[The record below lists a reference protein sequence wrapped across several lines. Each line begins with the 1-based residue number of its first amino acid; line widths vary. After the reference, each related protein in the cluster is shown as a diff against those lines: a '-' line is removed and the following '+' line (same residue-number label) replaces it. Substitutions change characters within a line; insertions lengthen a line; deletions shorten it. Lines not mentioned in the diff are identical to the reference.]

1 MKIVNRLNSV
11 AVFEKS
17 SILDIRLCS
26 EYASEFS
33 CKRNLGEPIALID
46 MKNKQKIKTL
56 LNFTDVV
63 NVEQWAKI

>member
-33 CKRNLGEPIALID
+33 CKRNLGEPTSLID
-46 MKNKQKIKTL
+46 MKNKKSKRY
-56 LNFTDVV
+56 
-63 NVEQWAKI
+63 

>member
-33 CKRNLGEPIALID
+33 CKRNLGEPISLID
-46 MKNKQKIKTL
+46 MKNKKIKTL

>member
-26 EYASEFS
+26 EYPSEFS
-33 CKRNLGEPIALID
+33 CKRNLGEPISLID

>member
-33 CKRNLGEPIALID
+33 CKRNLGEPISLID
-46 MKNKQKIKTL
+46 MKNKKSKRY
-56 LNFTDVV
+56 
-63 NVEQWAKI
+63 